1 MIVRRANKQDMPQVL
16 ELIKELAIFEKEPA
30 SVVEVTVS
38 ELEEA
43 GFGENSQFICF
54 VAEANQEIKGLALV
68 YFRFSTWK
76 GRTLHLEDLIVRES
90 DRGKGIGMLLYK
102 EVLKFAKKEEVKRV
116 NWVVLD
122 WNENAIQ
129 FYEKTGA
136 EVLDDWR
143 LVEMNKDALEIFLN
157 EDI

>member
-1 MIVRRANKQDMPQVL
+1 MIVRKADKQDMPQVL
-16 ELIKELAIFEKEPA
+16 ELIKELAVFEREPA

-43 GFGENSQFICF
+43 GFGENPQFICF

-76 GRTLHLEDLIVRES
+76 GRTLYLEDLIVRES

-102 EVLKFAKKEEVKRV
+102 EVLKFAKKEKVKRV

-143 LVEMNKDALEIFLN
+143 LVAMNKDSLEIFLN

>member
-1 MIVRRANKQDMPQVL
+1 MIVRKADKQDMPQVL
-16 ELIKELAIFEKEPA
+16 ELIKELAVFEKEPV

-43 GFGENSQFICF
+43 GFGENPQFICF

-90 DRGKGIGMLLYK
+90 ERGKGIGMLLYK
-102 EVLKFAKKEEVKRV
+102 EVLKFAKKEKVKRV

>member
-1 MIVRRANKQDMPQVL
+1 MIVRKADKQDMPQVL
-16 ELIKELAIFEKEPA
+16 ELIKELAVFEKEPV

-43 GFGENSQFICF
+43 GFGDNPQFICF

-102 EVLKFAKKEEVKRV
+102 EVLKFAKKEKVKRV

>member
-1 MIVRRANKQDMPQVL
+1 MIVRNADKQDMPQVL
-16 ELIKELAIFEKEPA
+16 ELIKELAVFEKEPA

-38 ELEEA
+38 DLEEA
-43 GFGENSQFICF
+43 GFGENPQFICF

-76 GRTLHLEDLIVRES
+76 GKTLHLEDLIVREI

-102 EVLKFAKKEEVKRV
+102 EVLKFAKKEKVKRV

-143 LVEMNKDALEIFLN
+143 LVEMNKDALEFFLN

>member
-1 MIVRRANKQDMPQVL
+1 MIVRKADKQDMPQVL
-16 ELIKELAIFEKEPA
+16 ELIKELAVFEREPA

-43 GFGENSQFICF
+43 GFGENPQFICF

-76 GRTLHLEDLIVRES
+76 GRTLYLEDLIVRES

-143 LVEMNKDALEIFLN
+143 LVEMNKDSLEIFLN